1 MNETLKRL
9 LSAVIALPIYFF
21 LIITDAFNGFPILV
35 LSLIISLVCLHEF
48 YQMNSAK
55 NPSAKPFVVTG
66 MFFAALVNIVFYLV
80 WVQSLHSKGYLFFED
95 FPFIFFTAIITF
107 LVAISFC
114 FQIFRRSIDG
124 AIYSLG
130 VTLFG
135 VIFIVVFFSHIILI
149 SALKDGYIYILVMNI
164 VVIVN
169 DAAAYFGGVL
179 FGKHKAGFAVSP
191 KKSWEGYFFGLLFS
205 IIIMFLACEFVS
217 AFFEI
222 ELFGRIE
229 AVIVGVFIS
238 ILANI
243 GDLAE
248 SAIKRD
254 ANVKDSGKIIP
265 GHGGM
270 WDVFDAMIFT
280 MPFFYYYLLL
290 R

>member
-1 MNETLKRL
+1 MNETIKRL
-9 LSAVIALPIYFF
+9 LSAVIALPIYFTLVVVNVF
-21 LIITDAFNGFPILV
+21 DGYPIFV
-35 LSLIISLVCLHEF
+35 LSLIISLICLHEF
-48 YQMNSAK
+48 YQMYSAK
-55 NPSAKPFVVTG
+55 NPSAKPFVFTG
-66 MFFAALVNIVFYLV
+66 MFFAAFLNL
-80 WVQSLHSKGYLFFED
+80 LFFQYAFSNFTFYENHS
-95 FPFIFFTAIITF
+95 FIIFTFLIALFVAII
-107 LVAISFC
+107 FC
-114 FQIFRRSIDG
+114 LQLFSRKIDG

-135 VIFIVVFFSHIILI
+135 VIFIAMFFSHIILI
-149 SALKDGYIYILVMNI
+149 RALEYGLFYILIMNI
-164 VVIVN
+164 TVMVN
-169 DAAAYFGGVL
+169 DIAAYFGGL
-179 FGKHKAGFAVSP
+179 FFGKHKTGFAVSP

-205 IIIMFLACEFVS
+205 VIITVVVAELAVS
-217 AFFEI
+217 IFEVS
-222 ELFGRIE
+222 LFGRIE
-229 AVIVGVFIS
+229 AALVGLGIG

-254 ANVKDSGKIIP
+254 AKVKDSGTIIP